1 MKLFEVAYSA
11 QRTKKISEEDF
22 VYLLEKNCKQ
32 SAKRINATPLYRGVD
47 KDLQL
52 QFGDTSVGSPR
63 KSANTKNYYTLWV
76 DNSPMWKDFPKRSRS
91 FICTTDKEYASS
103 FGEIYLVIPFD
114 NAQIG
119 ICPSGDFWF
128 SFEGASDLSRLNNI
142 IDGIFSTFL
151 DLEIVNYG
159 DTNNIDSEDYA
170 FLKNFLKEVTLQNLE
185 KAKDNLDSKTG
196 SEWIRK
202 RTLQTIYIRD
212 AEYLINKN
220 NVKNFSDAMDAIL
233 SPKKFIKTDG
243 KSFAASGIVECFVG
257 GKVLFLPLNFSKNNE
272 HKILKKYLDDNH
284 LNNILR
290 EFKIKNV

>member
-1 MKLFEVAYSA
+1 MKLFEIANRP
-11 QRTKKISEEDF
+11 QRTQKVSEEDF
-22 VYLLEKNCKQ
+22 VYLLEQNCKN
-32 SAKRINATPLYRGVD
+32 SIYKINSTPLYRGVD
-47 KDLQL
+47 KQLQL
-52 QFGDTSVGSPR
+52 QIGDTNIGAPR

-128 SFEGASDLSRLNNI
+128 SFEGTSDLSRLNI
-142 IDGIFSTFL
+142 TIDGIFTAFL

-159 DTNNIDSEDYA
+159 DVNNIDSEDYT
-170 FLKNFLKEVTLQNLE
+170 FLKKFLKEVTLQNLE

-202 RTLQTIYIRD
+202 RTFHTIYIRE

-220 NVKNFSDAMDAIL
+220 KTKNFADAMDVIL
-233 SPKKFIKTDG
+233 SPRKFIKTDG
-243 KSFAASGIVECFVG
+243 KTFEAPGNAECFVG
-257 GKVLFLPLNFSKNNE
+257 GKALFLPLNFSKKGE
-272 HKILKKYLDDNH
+272 QKILTEFLEDNH

-290 EFKIKNV
+290 EFKI